1 MPFVCFFCFFCYFL
15 ALAICYKRASFHR
28 HFDKI
33 VLVKRKLVVQPLQ
46 YIQLDDTLTLQ
57 FLFWKLRT
65 LFATSLCQNGNQQLC
80 ISKPFLAFFFA
91 RLSHLAQLFALVFS
105 FCLTQ
110 FFYTFCQFSMAFSL
124 FVVSSVCSLSDIFMY
139 FVMFETDNI
148 LNKACNSMLYM
159 QHDSKAMSSQQ

>member
-1 MPFVCFFCFFCYFL
+1 MPFVLFCFFCYFL

-80 ISKPFLAFFFA
+80 ISKPFLAFFFCPTQSFGSVIC
-91 RLSHLAQLFALVFS
+91 LGLQFLPHLVFLHILS
-105 FCLTQ
+105 IFYGFQSVRCL
-110 FFYTFCQFSMAFSL
+110 FSL
-124 FVVSSVCSLSDIFMY
+124 FLV
-139 FVMFETDNI
+139 
-148 LNKACNSMLYM
+148 
-159 QHDSKAMSSQQ
+159 